1 MAIFVYKE
9 LHGLHPEQNETP
21 FRKLNELHTHNMRS
35 VTSNN
40 VITYLFLEET
50 LKVFIKQSL
59 TQVAGCGMKSQ
70 MRLD

>member
-1 MAIFVYKE
+1 MNYTRTTRD
-9 LHGLHPEQNETP
+9 LL
-21 FRKLNELHTHNMRS
+21 L
-35 VTSNN
+35 